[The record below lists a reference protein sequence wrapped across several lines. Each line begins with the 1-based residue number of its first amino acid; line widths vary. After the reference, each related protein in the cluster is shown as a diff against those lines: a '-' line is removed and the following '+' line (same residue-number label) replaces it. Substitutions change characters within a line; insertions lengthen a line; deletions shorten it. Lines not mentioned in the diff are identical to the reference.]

1 LKIIKFILFC
11 CLIVVSC
18 ALFIAHKFYFLLN
31 AIASGISPSSMESDK
46 SVLLILSII
55 SLVLAIVS
63 LFIPKKVYD
72 NIS

>member
-1 LKIIKFILFC
+1 MKTIKFQLFC
-11 CLIVVSC
+11 CFIVVAC

-46 SVLLILSII
+46 SMLLILSII

-72 NIS
+72 NI